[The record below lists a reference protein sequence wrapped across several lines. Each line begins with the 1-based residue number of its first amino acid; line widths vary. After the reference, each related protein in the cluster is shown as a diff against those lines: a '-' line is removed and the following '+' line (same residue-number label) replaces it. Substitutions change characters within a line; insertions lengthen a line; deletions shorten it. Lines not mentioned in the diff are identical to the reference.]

1 MAVVTWDGSSS
12 TDYET
17 AANWDTNSVPTSSDD
32 VIIPDTSS
40 INNCELPSS
49 GANPQNVNSFKI
61 EANGTVIGNDIAI
74 RVYGEN
80 GSGFAVDNDGI
91 ISGNLNLIIK
101 TSSTTTC
108 DFNGTSGNFKN
119 VEIDHASADIHLSG
133 NTTFDGNL
141 TITAGTFDCS
151 NEGGDSR
158 NLTVSGDISNSGTL
172 TGNASAISSRKLT
185 TTGTL
190 NGGNFTVTGAGLS
203 ATTRTTD
210 LGGTVSGNV
219 DITLTGAGSNRH
231 EDLQASGNIRNLT
244 INNAAAVV
252 HTGRNTTID
261 GDLTITAGT
270 LSTDDSGTSV
280 DLTVAG
286 DCIVGDGA
294 GSADTAVLTGNASAI
309 SLGSL
314 TLNSDGKYDATSGT
328 TTITS
333 EISGDYALDKHA
345 SGTFAHNNGTV
356 TVTTNTNTFFRGFE
370 GTDTSGTGA
379 NAINNL
385 IVNLTG
391 ASGYYLRLRPNSGTA
406 HTILGDVTV
415 TQGKL
420 EKETNDHT
428 LTINGDVSVGANG
441 TLGHADKTGND
452 TFGSLTIESGGTAIA
467 TQGTTTITSMT
478 STGSGDRSLNNKS
491 GGTFTNNN
499 GTVLFNGS
507 SDQRIEMAGTGNV
520 HNVTLNKS
528 DNDFVWMSN
537 STFEGDFDITLETTH
552 VARPTGTANTLTV
565 TGDVIVRE
573 GILLRG
579 QNDCTGAMSFGS
591 LTIESG
597 GTYAATS
604 GTTTFTDET
613 SGGHAL
619 YAADGTFTHNNGKVK
634 VDYNTGNKNAHTILV
649 NSGDYYDLEIDMNS
663 VAYEVKLDAPS
674 PSKINILNNLT
685 ITTGWVEK
693 SDASDTLDVF
703 GLTNISANGKFMED
717 ANENTNTITHHGLVT
732 NLGTYKINDGTTVKM
747 NGGIRNLGTIT
758 VA

>member
-1 MAVVTWDGSSS
+1 
-12 TDYET
+12 
-17 AANWDTNSVPTSSDD
+17 
-32 VIIPDTSS
+32 
-40 INNCELPSS
+40 
-49 GANPQNVNSFKI
+49 
-61 EANGTVIGNDIAI
+61 
-74 RVYGEN
+74 
-80 GSGFAVDNDGI
+80 
-91 ISGNLNLIIK
+91 
-101 TSSTTTC
+101 
-108 DFNGTSGNFKN
+108 
-119 VEIDHASADIHLSG
+119 
-133 NTTFDGNL
+133 
-141 TITAGTFDCS
+141 
-151 NEGGDSR
+151 
-158 NLTVSGDISNSGTL
+158 
-172 TGNASAISSRKLT
+172 
-185 TTGTL
+185 
-190 NGGNFTVTGAGLS
+190 
-203 ATTRTTD
+203 
-210 LGGTVSGNV
+210 
-219 DITLTGAGSNRH
+219 
-231 EDLQASGNIRNLT
+231 
-244 INNAAAVV
+244 
-252 HTGRNTTID
+252 
-261 GDLTITAGT
+261 
-270 LSTDDSGTSV
+270 
-280 DLTVAG
+280 
-286 DCIVGDGA
+286 
-294 GSADTAVLTGNASAI
+294 
-309 SLGSL
+309 
-314 TLNSDGKYDATSGT
+314 
-328 TTITS
+328 
-333 EISGDYALDKHA
+333 
-345 SGTFAHNNGTV
+345 
-356 TVTTNTNTFFRGFE
+356 
-370 GTDTSGTGA
+370 
-379 NAINNL
+379 
-385 IVNLTG
+385 
-391 ASGYYLRLRPNSGTA
+391 
-406 HTILGDVTV
+406 
-415 TQGKL
+415 
-420 EKETNDHT
+420 
-428 LTINGDVSVGANG
+428 
-441 TLGHADKTGND
+441 ADKTGND

-747 NGGIRNLGTIT
+747 N
-758 VA
+758 